1 MTEPESIAPPVPIE
15 VPEAPPR
22 PRPGARRSPFP
33 IEVFWPGWLG
43 WPRRATLQQ
52 RLIWL
57 TALAVATAV
66 ALTGIALYFATR
78 HSLYEQLDNEL
89 LQTANLL
96 SDQVASENDLSTVGG
111 INPDSLQAANVVLA
125 LVQANLGVTTIPGE
139 TITYDTG
146 APEVTIARTGRGHS
160 ARSVVASDGELY
172 RIVAVPLSGR
182 DGYALVLGR
191 SLRPTLATLRQMW
204 GILAVVAITGVVAAA
219 FSGMAVARSSLLPIR
234 RLTAAVTRITET
246 DELAPITAEGPAE
259 LAELA
264 SSFNSMVRTLA
275 NSRERQRRLI
285 ADAGHELRTPLT
297 SLRTT
302 IELLIA
308 DERSGMLPEGAR
320 SDILRDV
327 AAQVGEFSALVQDLV
342 QLSREGSVD
351 LLREEMDLAD
361 VIANAV
367 TRARRRGPTMFFD
380 VTLEPH
386 VMMGNPAT
394 LERAFTNLLDNAV
407 KFSPN
412 GSVIR
417 VAMTDGLVTVA
428 DEGQGIAEE
437 DLPHIFERFYRS
449 DRSRNAPGTG
459 LGLSIVAHT
468 INAHGGWVKA
478 GAAPGGGAEFTVYLP
493 QEPQV

>member
-125 LVQANLGVTTIPGE
+125 LVQANLGVTIIPGE

-191 SLRPTLATLRQMW
+191 SLRPGHATPDVGNL
-204 GILAVVAITGVVAAA
+204 G
-219 FSGMAVARSSLLPIR
+219 RS
-234 RLTAAVTRITET
+234 
-246 DELAPITAEGPAE
+246 
-259 LAELA
+259 
-264 SSFNSMVRTLA
+264 
-275 NSRERQRRLI
+275 
-285 ADAGHELRTPLT
+285 
-297 SLRTT
+297 
-302 IELLIA
+302 
-308 DERSGMLPEGAR
+308 
-320 SDILRDV
+320 RDY
-327 AAQVGEFSALVQDLV
+327 
-342 QLSREGSVD
+342 
-351 LLREEMDLAD
+351 
-361 VIANAV
+361 
-367 TRARRRGPTMFFD
+367 RRRGRSLLRYGRGSFLVAADPAAD
-380 VTLEPH
+380 RS
-386 VMMGNPAT
+386 GNPDH
-394 LERAFTNLLDNAV
+394 RNRRI
-407 KFSPN
+407 
-412 GSVIR
+412 GS
-417 VAMTDGLVTVA
+417 D
-428 DEGQGIAEE
+428 
-437 DLPHIFERFYRS
+437 Y
-449 DRSRNAPGTG
+449 SRRPGRTG
-459 LGLSIVAHT
+459 
-468 INAHGGWVKA
+468 
-478 GAAPGGGAEFTVYLP
+478 
-493 QEPQV
+493 